1 MVGLKELPYYLSSY
15 LHGHK
20 KMKAETLFAEMNKR
34 LNEGNPFVAGKI
46 GGFELWAMRVA
57 EFGYDGEYAS
67 AYEKLCNNAGFFAN
81 KSDQEQLYF
90 EGKQNLKDRSIC
102 HNIEKYSSLMKD
114 AIADVDY
121 LIRWQYPKEE
131 YFIRRYCKKD
141 IKDIDWLGVIYQN
154 MPFGTVLRGR
164 KVLVITPFAEAVEAQ
179 YKRRKLIYSEDY
191 LPEFGLATYKAVQTI
206 AGSKDPRFGN
216 WFEALD
222 FMCKEVREL
231 DFDIAL
237 VGCGAY
243 SLPLCSAI
251 KRSGKS
257 AVHMGGDVQL
267 LFGIMGKRWED
278 NPLVQSMKTEYWIY
292 PSKGDVPENADKVE
306 DACYW

>member
-1 MVGLKELPYYLSSY
+1 MIGLREMPFYLRSY
-15 LHGHK
+15 TYKHN
-20 KMKAETLFAEMNKR
+20 KMDSDALFSEMNLRLDKR
-34 LNEGNPFVAGKI
+34 DPFVAGKI

-57 EFGYDGEYAS
+57 EFGYTKEEKVAF
-67 AYEKLCNNAGFFAN
+67 EKLCINAGFFTN
-81 KSDQEQLYF
+81 DGDITESSIKRNLQLY
-90 EGKQNLKDRSIC
+90 S
-102 HNIEKYSSLMKD
+102 EKML
-114 AIADVDY
+114 DVISDLDY

-131 YFIRRYCKKD
+131 YFIKKYCNRKLA
-141 IKDIDWLGVIYQN
+141 DIDWFGVTYQEK
-154 MPFGTVLRGR
+154 PIGTILRGR
-164 KVLVITPFAEAVEAQ
+164 KVLVISPFAELVKEQ
-179 YKRRKLIYSEDY
+179 YAKRKLIYSDEY
-191 LPEFGLATYKAVQTI
+191 LPEFDLQTYKAVQTI
-206 AGSKDPRFGN
+206 AGNKDQRFAN

-222 FMCKEVREL
+222 YMADEVTKM

-251 KRSGKS
+251 KRAGKS

-278 NPLVQSMKTEYWIY
+278 SSFVQQLKNEYWVY
-292 PSKGDVPENADKVE
+292 PSKNDVPRGAEKVE